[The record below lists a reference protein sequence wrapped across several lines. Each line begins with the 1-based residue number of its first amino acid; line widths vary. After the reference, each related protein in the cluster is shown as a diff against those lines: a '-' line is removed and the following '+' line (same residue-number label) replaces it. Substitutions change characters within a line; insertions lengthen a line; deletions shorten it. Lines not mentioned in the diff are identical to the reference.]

1 MALTA
6 KQIKDLNRMNEAA
19 RKAELGSLL
28 DDISGDTADIATINA
43 DILQLKADV
52 LQLKADVLAL
62 QGTTELPEG

>member
-28 DDISGDTADIATINA
+28 DDISGDTADIATIKA

-52 LQLKADVLAL
+52 LAL
-62 QGTTELPEG
+62 QETIEPPVG